1 MRRPRTRPAPLATIR
16 YQLAALVIASF
27 CLTAADTKDTQELVW
42 VNASGPEAACSSPC
56 GATRSSPCPSIRCA
70 LEQAAD
76 EATLRLLPGRYVGDD
91 NVGISSGNVSS
102 TRYGADDDPGT
113 TPAKDGAGASRLSIL
128 GAGPGATVVS
138 CEGSSFD
145 FFLVA
150 RGAFLRALANLTVT
164 QCRGLAL
171 LNATAA
177 PSVVVSDAHFTNH
190 TPAKP
195 LRANGTGIYAAGG
208 AGAEHSQAAAKAG
221 RGSTPSQQAAPLRP
235 LNLARAVRLLVYD
248 EGLSGRQLVL

>member
-56 GATRSSPCPSIRCA
+56 GATLSSPCPSIRCA

-113 TPAKDGAGASRLSIL
+113 SYAVDAAYPYTSFIFTIVSGLCSLFVAYVHWRTPTWNSEMVEKL
-128 GAGPGATVVS
+128 
-138 CEGSSFD
+138 
-145 FFLVA
+145 
-150 RGAFLRALANLTVT
+150 
-164 QCRGLAL
+164 
-171 LNATAA
+171 
-177 PSVVVSDAHFTNH
+177 
-190 TPAKP
+190 
-195 LRANGTGIYAAGG
+195 Y
-208 AGAEHSQAAAKAG
+208 
-221 RGSTPSQQAAPLRP
+221 
-235 LNLARAVRLLVYD
+235 
-248 EGLSGRQLVL
+248 